1 MRPNQRGLIG
11 HGYITHEQG
20 ELHYRIIGSGP
31 KVMLAFHGFGQ
42 SGEVYRD
49 MATLLG
55 QEYTFYSI
63 DLFFHGNSTWNDN
76 ELPISK
82 LYWKNLLKALLQK
95 HDIVDFSVIGFSI
108 GAKLAIACLQS
119 FPHRIKSLLL
129 IAPEG
134 IGHNLWYTVATQHP
148 LRKYFKGF
156 IERPQRFFT
165 LLKWSDRLLPTNKS
179 LLHFVKKQMDTKK
192 KREQVYSTWM
202 VFRRLHFTRDT
213 ITKVINKEGMLI
225 SMFLG
230 ENDKIIPPKR
240 GKSWLKRLQNHELH
254 LLPSRHQ
261 TLIQAV
267 TNHIKN
273 SKKAI

>member
-1 MRPNQRGLIG
+1 
-11 HGYITHEQG
+11 
-20 ELHYRIIGSGP
+20 
-31 KVMLAFHGFGQ
+31 MLAFHGFGQ